1 MPRGS
6 GLSYITAID
15 RREDGSIIEVH
26 LEMDGFEARMHPNDV
41 IAMHE
46 ARPGCIPNIYEL
58 LLPPRV
64 DGDEDGLEGL
74 MITETQEGFA
84 VDLVVNLGE
93 YRTRE
98 EAEATAA
105 HYRNYVDTYAPIVKG
120 GNSVRIGSVG
130 KALAGMGA
138 EVGDRVR
145 VIVLRD

>member
-1 MPRGS
+1 MPRESILG
-6 GLSYITAID
+6 YITAIN
-15 RREDGSIIEVH
+15 RREDGTPAAVY
-26 LEMDGFEARMHPNDV
+26 LEMNGAEVYMHPDAV
-41 IAMHE
+41 IAIHE

-64 DGDEDGLEGL
+64 EEDDGLEGV
-74 MITETQEGFA
+74 MVTETQEGYA